1 MTGGEGTEQA
11 LQDQERRGACA
22 LAHCVLGVRKDIHE
36 LIQQTSPKTCSR
48 PAMILDTGD
57 LVLSSED
64 GGGV

>member
-11 LQDQERRGACA
+11 LQDQQLRGPAL
-22 LAHCVLGVRKDIHE
+22 LAHCILGARKDIHE
-36 LIQQTSPKTCSR
+36 LIQQTSPKTCSG